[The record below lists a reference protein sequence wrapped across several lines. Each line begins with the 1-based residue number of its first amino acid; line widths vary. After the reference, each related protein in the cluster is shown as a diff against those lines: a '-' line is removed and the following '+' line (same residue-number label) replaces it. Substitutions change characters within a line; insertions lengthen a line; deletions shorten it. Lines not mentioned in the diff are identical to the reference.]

1 MRNILIFF
9 VWLLQVEATKQKLSE
24 IVIESDQLQNQK
36 KRNAEVLSGFDGVP
50 EKLRKQV
57 VFNIQISVLFNINR
71 WLST

>member
-1 MRNILIFF
+1 MRNILMFF
-9 VWLLQVEATKQKLSE
+9 VWLLQVEATKQKMSE

-57 VFNIQISVLFNINR
+57 ATHWDFRSF
-71 WLST
+71 